1 MCSAFINEASLKK
14 NIIMIKNI
22 KLTCFSIFT
31 YFTIL
36 SCNNTNKA
44 DITERVYINGDTNLI
59 KEENA
64 RIETGLMH
72 AVLLEDQEFK
82 TFSIYERMEYY
93 DVPGLSIAIIK
104 PNQVS

>member
-1 MCSAFINEASLKK
+1 
-14 NIIMIKNI
+14 MIKNT
-22 KLTCFSIFT
+22 KSTCLSIFT
-31 YFTIL
+31 FLIIL

-59 KEENA
+59 KEEIA
-64 RIETGLMH
+64 RIENGLMH
-72 AVLLEDQEFK
+72 AVLLEAQEIK

-93 DVPGLSIAIIK
+93 YVPGLSIAIIE